1 MNSQAASQSFKVAVI
16 QHAPVFLNLEASLEK
31 ACALVEQ
38 AAGAG
43 ARIIAFPETW
53 LPGYPVWLDYA
64 PRSAEWDYAPAK
76 ALYRLLFENAVSIS
90 EPESGPH
97 LEPLLCV
104 AHRTGT
110 HVVMGA
116 HERDGGTLYNTIL
129 YVGPDGHEFRIHR
142 KLVPTYTERLVWGR
156 GDGSTLGVMDT
167 SYGNLGGLICWE
179 HWMPLARA
187 AMHAQHET
195 VHVAQWPAVRDLHQL
210 ASRHYAFEGQ
220 CFVLAA
226 GAILSRADV
235 LNGIHSLGQSPSEA
249 IEFLETIPGEDTDL
263 LLQGGSAII
272 APDSTYVAGPVF
284 GEPAIIYAELQPGAH
299 HRELSDHRYPGPL
312 LPARRVP
319 PGSQRPAS
327 VERDVQN
334 LKYGTT

>member
-1 MNSQAASQSFKVAVI
+1 MKPPVTNRPFKVAVI

-31 ACALVEQ
+31 ACPLVEQ

-43 ARIIAFPETW
+43 AKIIAFPETW

-76 ALYRLLFENAVSIS
+76 ALYRLLFENAVAIS
-90 EPESGPH
+90 GPQGGPH
-97 LEPLLCV
+97 LEPLLSA

-110 HVVMGA
+110 YLVMGA

-129 YVGPDGHEFRIHR
+129 YISPDGKSFQIHR

-156 GDGSTLGVMDT
+156 GDGSTLGVMGT
-167 SYGNLGGLICWE
+167 GYGNLGGLICWE

-187 AMHAQHET
+187 AMHAQDET

-235 LNGIHSLGQSPSEA
+235 LDGIHSLDQPASEA
-249 IEFLETIPGEDTDL
+249 VEFLETIPGEDTDL
-263 LLQGGSAII
+263 LLQGGSAVI
-272 APDSTYVAGPVF
+272 APDSGYVAGPVF
-284 GEPAIIYAELQPGAH
+284 GEAAIVYAQIE
-299 HRELSDHRYPGPL
+299 
-312 LPARRVP
+312 PARITESYLTIDTQ
-319 PGSQRPAS
+319 GHYSRP
-327 VERDVQN
+327 DVFHLEVNAQPQSN
-334 LKYGTT
+334 VTFRP